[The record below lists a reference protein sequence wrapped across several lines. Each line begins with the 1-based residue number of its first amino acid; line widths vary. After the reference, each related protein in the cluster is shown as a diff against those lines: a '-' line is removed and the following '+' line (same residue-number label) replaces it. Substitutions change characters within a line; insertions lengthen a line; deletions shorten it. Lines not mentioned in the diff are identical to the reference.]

1 MMPAATHERIQKT
14 IKFELSVQL
23 MQDRVKVMARAV
35 MRFFRIFGK
44 AFRNLVGFPKL
55 IQIDQLRAKLLV
67 KNIFLIYIQL
77 QQGLIL
83 CSDKHFRTA
92 DVKFGFFQ
100 KD

>member
-1 MMPAATHERIQKT
+1 MPAATHERIQKT

-44 AFRNLVGFPKL
+44 VFRNLVGIPKL

-92 DVKFGFFQ
+92 DIKFGFFQ